1 MMNRSLL
8 FVATL
13 LLSAALAP
21 AAQAAGPIDC
31 MLRFSVAGWSIF
43 YKTASGTGTVTCSNG
58 QRAAVTIRSKGGGLT
73 VGKSRISDGRGE
85 FSGVGD
91 INDVFGTYASA
102 EAHAGASKSS
112 KAQVVSKGNVSL
124 ALAGTGEGWDL
135 GIAFGKFVISR

>member
-31 MLRFSVAGWSIF
+31 MLRFNVAGWSIF

-73 VGKSRISDGRGE
+73 VGKSRITDGRGE

-112 KAQVVSKGNVSL
+112 KAQVMSKGNVSL

>member
-112 KAQVVSKGNVSL
+112 KAQVMSKGNVSL